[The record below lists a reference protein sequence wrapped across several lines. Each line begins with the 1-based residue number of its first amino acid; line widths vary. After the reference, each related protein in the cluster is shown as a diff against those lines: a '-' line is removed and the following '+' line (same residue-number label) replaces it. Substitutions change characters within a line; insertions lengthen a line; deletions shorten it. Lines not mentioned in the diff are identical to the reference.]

1 LKPLL
6 SEEFEAA
13 LTASVSGVL
22 AVVPGGRARFI
33 MSRSVGGC
41 GVDVVVTSADGSS
54 GRTAIS
60 ELGGATS
67 VAGSELSGVESI
79 TAAAAVAAVASNASV
94 ASMASSAAAG
104 ADAASGGGGDGGVD
118 VVGAGVVIDAA
129 AVDGGLC
136 LTKVAVP
143 QDQSY
148 P

>member
-1 LKPLL
+1 
-6 SEEFEAA
+6 
-13 LTASVSGVL
+13 
-22 AVVPGGRARFI
+22 

-41 GVDVVVTSADGSS
+41 GADAVVTSADGSS

-67 VAGSELSGVESI
+67 VAGSEVLGVESI
-79 TAAAAVAAVASNASV
+79 ASVAAVVSVAANASV
-94 ASMASSAAAG
+94 ASMAASAGAG
-104 ADAASGGGGDGGVD
+104 ADAASGGGGDSGVD
-118 VVGAGVVIDAA
+118 VVGAAVVIDAP

>member
-13 LTASVSGVL
+13 LTASVPGVL
-22 AVVPGGRARFI
+22 AVAPGGRARFI

-41 GVDVVVTSADGSS
+41 GADVVTSADGSS